1 MRMIQNGSHAVHE
14 GCKKLKMPS
23 VLFGNTKACKYAR
36 CSVATQIQISKET
49 LGTDIQQATIYQVEE
64 ETRNKG
70 NGEKKSG
77 NLLGPVLQKGNGA

>member
-1 MRMIQNGSHAVHE
+1 MAVMLYMKE
-14 GCKKLKMPS
+14 TRNLKCQVPC
-23 VLFGNTKACKYAR
+23 LETKACKYAR
-36 CSVATQIQISKET
+36 CSVATQVQVSKET